1 MHKAGRK
8 RKGFIRCPVGGDGW
22 GAITLREDENAEKEW
37 LPWEGLSPARKALR
51 TPQHGENK
59 EHRGPQ
65 SDVRGGVTC
74 KQPWRCND
82 REGATNTLG
91 GGLTTSPT
99 AHGPRAVGEPW
110 VGPSG

>member
-22 GAITLREDENAEKEW
+22 GAITLREDENAEKER

-65 SDVRGGVTC
+65 SGVRGGHM
-74 KQPWRCND
+74 Q
-82 REGATNTLG
+82 EAM
-91 GGLTTSPT
+91 
-99 AHGPRAVGEPW
+99 EMQ
-110 VGPSG
+110 

>member
-1 MHKAGRK
+1 MGGGQLLSGRMKTLK
-8 RKGFIRCPVGGDGW
+8 RSGCPGRASAQLGRHCGPHNTVRTRSTGDP
-22 GAITLREDENAEKEW
+22 R
-37 LPWEGLSPARKALR
+37 
-51 TPQHGENK
+51 
-59 EHRGPQ
+59 
-65 SDVRGGVTC
+65 VVFGGVTC
-74 KQPWRCND
+74 KKPWRCND